1 MKQTICIALS
11 VLALC
16 AIPFHISAEEA
27 GQTLPELSADPTAA
41 EAETEPV
48 QTDAPL
54 TDLTDEPV
62 VPIVTDFPYDP
73 AFSMPETEYI
83 PVEGIELAEFK
94 DKMYVKETQNLSA
107 TVSRNRQ
114 PNPAPP
120 KNKMSRDQPRLKSRI
135 RFITMN
141 YCA

>member
-1 MKQTICIALS
+1 MYMAISLLFSKLLQKINPPIRLYKVLS
-11 VLALC
+11 HPKSREVALC
-16 AIPFHISAEEA
+16 AMPFHISAEEA

-62 VPIVTDFPYDP
+62 VPIVKDFPYDP

-94 DKMYVKETQNLSA
+94 DKIVKHQAHRE
-107 TVSRNRQ
+107 VS
-114 PNPAPP
+114 
-120 KNKMSRDQPRLKSRI
+120 LI
-135 RFITMN
+135 E
-141 YCA
+141 